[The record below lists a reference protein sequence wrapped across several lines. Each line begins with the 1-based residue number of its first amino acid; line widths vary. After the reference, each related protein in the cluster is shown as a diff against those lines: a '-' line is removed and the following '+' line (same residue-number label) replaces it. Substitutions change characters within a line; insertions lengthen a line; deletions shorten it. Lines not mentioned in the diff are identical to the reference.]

1 MSSSDDYALRGPS
14 HPHEVS
20 RPGRL
25 AGTSDEAQGGR
36 PARRRRRKSR
46 QRDEKPKPQGE
57 PEQPDDEAS
66 DESDASD
73 AADEPSDRDAESHGV
88 DYLA

>member
-36 PARRRRRKSR
+36 PARRRRRKSHDR
-46 QRDEKPKPQGE
+46 GRKAKQK
-57 PEQPDDEAS
+57 EQPEDQDADAVDQS
-66 DESDASD
+66 DVPNQK
-73 AADEPSDRDAESHGV
+73 PSDDDESHGV